1 MSYTNIC
8 IQSNA
13 FEVKDLQEVKRV
25 IEAMDFVVYVVNE
38 KYLQFYSSGEGSWFD
53 EDTEVVL
60 SKKPINDNNLVGVVS
75 ECTEFD
81 LDDLLKQNNLTED
94 DVIIQPIT
102 EYLQDELIEGTGMVI
117 TTAGFESRCGGDS
130 EPFGDVMLVTKNSID
145 FLAMAR
151 WVEQKAEELKV
162 TI

>member
-25 IEAMDFVVYVVNE
+25 IEAMDFVAYVVDE
-38 KYLQFYSSGEGSWFD
+38 KYLQFYSNGEGSWFD
-53 EDTEVVL
+53 ENTEVVL
-60 SKKPINDNNLVGVVS
+60 SKKPINDSNFVGLVG
-75 ECTEFD
+75 EYTEFD
-81 LDDLLKQNNLTED
+81 LNNLLKQNSLTEE
-94 DVIIQPIT
+94 DVMVIPIT
-102 EYLQDELIEGTGMVI
+102 EYLQDELIEGTGMTI
-117 TTAGFESRCGGDS
+117 TTAGFESKCGGNS
-130 EPFGDVMLVTKNSID
+130 EPFGDVMLITKNSID